1 MRCAIAAILVVCLGL
16 GVYGCTEA
24 QKKAAEAGASD
35 GSSGAP
41 VAPPSGLDNFF
52 IYMAAYLAGTTAK
65 EGVRAAKNKWLK
77 A

>member
-1 MRCAIAAILVVCLGL
+1 MRCAIAAILVVGLGF

-24 QKKAAEAGASD
+24 QKKAATQGASD

-41 VAPPSGLDNFF
+41 VAPPSGWDNFLV
-52 IYMAAYLAGTTAK
+52 YMAAYLAGTTAK
-65 EGVRAAKNKWLK
+65 EGLRTAKNKWLK